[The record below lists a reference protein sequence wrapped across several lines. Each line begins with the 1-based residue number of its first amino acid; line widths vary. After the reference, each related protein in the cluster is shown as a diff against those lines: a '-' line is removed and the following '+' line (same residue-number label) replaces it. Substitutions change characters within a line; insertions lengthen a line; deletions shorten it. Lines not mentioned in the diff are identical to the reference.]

1 VKKYRVT
8 SFTLQFILSTT
19 RGTLENIVLTLE
31 IDSKKNKK
39 LKMYNIPLEI
49 AWELEKYADNSGEL
63 PTVQTDFRY
72 SIFDVLMDLPE
83 IENIL
88 RDSIEEIVIDKLHPE
103 SNVFSAEVK
112 LKKSYSGVPKT
123 IRMVPSHAVLL
134 SIMGNIPLYVSED
147 LLEDLSEYTS
157 DYDDEEEDM
166 FSSLDEDLDYWR
178 RLDDDDDEF

>member
-1 VKKYRVT
+1 MKKLRVT
-8 SFTLQFILSTT
+8 SFTLQFILSTA

-31 IDSKKNKK
+31 IDGSTKKR

-63 PTVQTDFRY
+63 PTVQSDFRY
-72 SIFDVLMDLPE
+72 SIFDVLMDMPG

-88 RDSIEEIVIDKLHPE
+88 RESIEEIVIDKLHPE

-112 LKKSYSGVPKT
+112 LKDNYSGLPKT

-134 SIMGNIPLYVSED
+134 SIMGNIPLYVSEE
-147 LLEDLSEYTS
+147 LLEDIGEYTE
-157 DYDDEEEDM
+157 DYGDIDDIFPDEEPDFDEWEGRYDDDEE
-166 FSSLDEDLDYWR
+166 F
-178 RLDDDDDEF
+178 